1 MMEKNGAHF
10 RMDLI
15 RVLLLSSVCRV
26 AFVDARFACWNKE
39 FLHLKTLRSR
49 SRSSQHH
56 CHANDDYFEQVQQ
69 QMIGTNN
76 GHCMNSVRQQ
86 RMSPTRRR
94 RWSGGIPTNRNR
106 NRNRNSPSAQTQM
119 VSLEQQIQVPVLPN
133 ENPNSVSASSM
144 NESVWLPWPFNLF
157 IKRKSNVYNSIS
169 AYKEQQS
176 DGNHSGAQLVFTY
189 FQQKAKGGFQQMQQM
204 GNALSFHLPPAAP
217 PLLLLALLPTKLKP
231 LETVVD
237 TAASA
242 TTEAVATAS
251 SKLQLSTY
259 LPNTIAKRLSLL
271 SLGISVVCWADY
283 EVRKK
288 KRLTPIPLFFST
300 TPKSTDI
307 QRAVLPP
314 FLPEELP
321 PIELD
326 PVLGNMNNDSEI
338 EVADVSVAELED
350 EHILF
355 DANGNFDMNIPGLR
369 RSINKISKAATPKPE
384 RFSRMIK
391 SWQKMMRVKQRDDLE
406 LKRRKTIE
414 KLLILQQ
421 LKKKEREK
429 RGLLRKSKLYAGVSH
444 VHNHWGASSGSN
456 VTAEDA
462 VVVNPLGYALVTGAS
477 RGIGRSL
484 AGK

>member
-1 MMEKNGAHF
+1 MVAPCAGKH
-10 RMDLI
+10 RT
-15 RVLLLSSVCRV
+15 SVQQV
-26 AFVDARFACWNKE
+26 VDA
-39 FLHLKTLRSR
+39 
-49 SRSSQHH
+49 
-56 CHANDDYFEQVQQ
+56 
-69 QMIGTNN
+69 
-76 GHCMNSVRQQ
+76 
-86 RMSPTRRR
+86 
-94 RWSGGIPTNRNR
+94 
-106 NRNRNSPSAQTQM
+106 
-119 VSLEQQIQVPVLPN
+119 
-133 ENPNSVSASSM
+133 
-144 NESVWLPWPFNLF
+144 
-157 IKRKSNVYNSIS
+157 
-169 AYKEQQS
+169 
-176 DGNHSGAQLVFTY
+176 
-189 FQQKAKGGFQQMQQM
+189 
-204 GNALSFHLPPAAP
+204 
-217 PLLLLALLPTKLKP
+217 
-231 LETVVD
+231 
-237 TAASA
+237 AASA